1 MSAHG
6 SAEAYEKYVQAG
18 RLAAEA
24 YYHALN
30 LAKMKSDITLAE
42 LSEAGDKYIQDR
54 SAGQINDGICHPT
67 TAQLD
72 YIICNNAL
80 KTGNPLKAEGSQLL
94 KLQVGAHIDGY
105 GAVVGGNFLLG
116 DSLAAKKLAKA
127 ATEVAK
133 LVLDTIKPGT
143 TNGDLVKNVDEYMR
157 RTLYRGV
164 PGLLAHNHTQYDI
177 QGPKEI
183 DLFPSD
189 GKPYQEGII
198 FEIGEVYTVEVWIT
212 DAEDPVPQPAVDL
225 DKTLHQIS
233 PGKDISGLSA
243 QFKEAYKCIT
253 NKVGTFP
260 FHSRVLNNSSLV
272 KAADDLETADV
283 LAAYPAFTL
292 KDRSKAVAQSIV
304 SFVVTIDGVHVLSP
318 SIIN

>member
-1 MSAHG
+1 
-6 SAEAYEKYVQAG
+6 
-18 RLAAEA
+18 
-24 YYHALN
+24 
-30 LAKMKSDITLAE
+30 MKSDVTLAE
-42 LSEAGDKYIQDR
+42 LSEAGDKYIKDR
-54 SAGQINDGICHPT
+54 SVGQINDGEILRSKGDYESGRYTGSLSAQTLGICHPT

-116 DSLAAKKLAKA
+116 ESLAAKKLAKA

-143 TNGDLVKNVDEYMR
+143 TNGDLVKKVDEYMR
-157 RTLYRGV
+157 RISYRGV

-189 GKPYQEGII
+189 DKPYQEGIF
-198 FEIGEVYTVEVWIT
+198 FETGEVYTVEVWIT
-212 DAEDPVPQPAVDL
+212 DAEDPAPQPAVEL
-225 DKTLHQIS
+225 DKTLHQIPPS
-233 PGKDISGLSA
+233 KDISGLSA
-243 QFKEAYKCIT
+243 ELKEAYKCIT
-253 NKVGTFP
+253 DKVGTFP
-260 FHSRVLNNSSLV
+260 FHSRVLNDSSLV
-272 KAADDLETADV
+272 KAADDLEIAEV
-283 LAAYPAFTL
+283 LATYPAFTL
-292 KDRSKAVAQSIV
+292 KDRSKTVAQSVV

-318 SIIN
+318 SIID